1 MVPVKAQCRKEEHC
15 TYPSKSTEEKMGK
28 LNVKLKDVKKHDSI
42 LFQSSGLSL
51 KQGEEIVHSFKVKQI
66 KCIEAQD
73 MEALENKKSNYDSI
87 FKDIV
92 KQHINKRR
100 RRKENRRKSNERKTK
115 RT

>member
-1 MVPVKAQCRKEEHC
+1 
-15 TYPSKSTEEKMGK
+15 MGK

-42 LFQSSGLSL
+42 LFESSGLSL

-73 MEALENKKSNYDSI
+73 MEALENKKGNYDSI
-87 FKDIV
+87 FKDIL
-92 KQHINKRR
+92 KQHINKR
-100 RRKENRRKSNERKTK
+100 RRKENRRKSNERKSK